1 MNHCRSLRRSV
12 TTRTNFDSMK
22 KSLKNDMLMNSLTNI
37 VNKEAVPTPGVYKNR
52 SIHANYELKSGKSNL
67 WDASQVG
74 IIIRNEVYIGTLIGR
89 KLSTVRP

>member
-1 MNHCRSLRRSV
+1 M

-52 SIHANYELKSGKSNL
+52 SIHANYGLKSGKSNL